1 MHMLLS
7 FNTDMYHKHK
17 EILSYTDFEEETADT
32 SDIRL
37 AVKSISNNMIKV
49 HGEPLNSLI

>member
-1 MHMLLS
+1 MLMLLS

-17 EILSYTDFEEETADT
+17 ESSSYTDFEEETEDT

-37 AVKSISNNMIKV
+37 AVKSKSNNMIKV
-49 HGEPLNSLI
+49 HREPLNGLI

>member
-1 MHMLLS
+1 MLMLLS

-49 HGEPLNSLI
+49 HGEPLNGLI